1 MAARRVAFLGPR
13 GTFSEAA
20 LRRYAPEAE
29 AISAS
34 SITATTAAVLEGR
47 ADEAIVPIENSL
59 EGSVTET
66 LDLLIH
72 RLDLQI
78 RREIVLAV
86 EHCLISRPGGSMADV
101 DTVYSHPQALAQCR
115 GYLERALPR
124 ARPLATLSTAQAVE
138 RALAEVGAA
147 AIGPRRAAEIQGA
160 AVLAAGIQDD
170 LRNSTRFVVLGREGV
185 PPSGDDKTS
194 LAFSVADRPGAL
206 VGILERFAAAGINLS
221 KIESRPA
228 RETMG
233 VYVFLLDCAGHQGE
247 PPLAALLAEV
257 AAQTTWL
264 KVFGSYPHDRSG

>member
-1 MAARRVAFLGPR
+1 MAVRRVAFLGPR

-20 LRRYAPEAE
+20 LRRYAPESE
-29 AISAS
+29 AVSES

-86 EHCLISRPGGSMADV
+86 EHCLISRPGGDVADV

-138 RALAEVGAA
+138 RALAEEGAA
-147 AIGPRRAAEIQGA
+147 AIGPRRAAEIQWA
-160 AVLAAGIQDD
+160 AVLATGIQDD
-170 LRNSTRFVVLGREGV
+170 PRNSTRFVVLGREGV

-228 RETMG
+228 RETLG
-233 VYVFLLDCAGHQGE
+233 VYVFLLDCAGHQRE